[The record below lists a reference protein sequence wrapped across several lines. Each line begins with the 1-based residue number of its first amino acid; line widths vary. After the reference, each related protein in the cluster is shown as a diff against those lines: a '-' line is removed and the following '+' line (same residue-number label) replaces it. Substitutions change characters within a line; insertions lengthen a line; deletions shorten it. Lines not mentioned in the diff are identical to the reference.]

1 MFKRLLQIL
10 ALFAVAL
17 TITPAWADSYTDTI
31 NVFKRAG
38 ASGPFFK
45 NSYGYAVFPTIGKGG
60 VGVGGAYGKG
70 RVYERGKYVGDTS
83 TTRVTVRFQL
93 GGQKFTYRKH

>member
-1 MFKRLLQIL
+1 M
-10 ALFAVAL
+10 
-17 TITPAWADSYTDTI
+17 
-31 NVFKRAG
+31 
-38 ASGPFFK
+38 
-45 NSYGYAVFPTIGKGG
+45 VFPTIGKGG
-60 VGVGGAYGKG
+60 VGVGGANGKG